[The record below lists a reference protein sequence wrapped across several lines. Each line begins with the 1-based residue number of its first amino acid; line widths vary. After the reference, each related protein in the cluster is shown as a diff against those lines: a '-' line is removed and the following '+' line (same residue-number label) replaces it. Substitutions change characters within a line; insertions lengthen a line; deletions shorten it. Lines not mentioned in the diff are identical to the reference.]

1 MGVGCRILAD
11 SQPLALIKIPLKYPW
26 EENPMIT
33 VTRLN
38 DKEIVVNCET
48 ILLIEANPDT
58 TITTTTGLKLIVKES
73 VEDIISKTKEYK
85 RYIHT
90 NI

>member
-1 MGVGCRILAD
+1 
-11 SQPLALIKIPLKYPW
+11 
-26 EENPMIT
+26 MIT

-38 DKEIVVNCET
+38 DKEVVVNCET
-48 ILLIEANPDT
+48 ILLVEANPDT

-73 VEDIISKTKEYK
+73 VEDIVEQTKKYK